1 MSSTIPPTPP
11 AGSSGSGSSSS
22 SSPTNPLGTL
32 SKDDFLKLLVTQL
45 QYQDPLSPTDNQQ
58 FMAQMAQFSTVEG
71 INNLES
77 TLGSLEGVSFIG
89 RQVSYTADDGS
100 TQTGIATSIAM
111 SGTTYTVHVGNDD
124 VDPSKILGVSDP
136 TATDP
141 TSGTTSDPTT
151 TDPTTT
157 TTTTPTPPATGASGG

>member
-11 AGSSGSGSSSS
+11 AGSSGSSSSS
-22 SSPTNPLGTL
+22 GDAPTNPLGQL
-32 SKDDFLKLLVTQL
+32 NKDDFLKLLVTQL

-77 TLGSLEGVSFIG
+77 TLGSLEGVSLIG

-100 TQTGIATSIAM
+100 TQSGIATSIAM

-136 TATDP
+136 AGGTDP
-141 TSGTTSDPTT
+141 TTGSTPDPTT
-151 TDPTTT
+151 TSATTAPT
-157 TTTTPTPPATGASGG
+157 AGASGG